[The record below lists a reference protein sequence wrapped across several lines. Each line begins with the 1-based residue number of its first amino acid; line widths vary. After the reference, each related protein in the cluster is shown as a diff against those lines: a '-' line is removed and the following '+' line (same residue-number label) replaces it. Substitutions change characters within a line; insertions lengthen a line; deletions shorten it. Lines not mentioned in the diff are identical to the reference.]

1 VSKSDTIPIMASRP
15 FTSSVSGFQKPW
27 TYPSSL
33 GFAAVPRKARA
44 ATATESPTL
53 SWNCVL
59 MELPVMTSSITAAV
73 NPIIAARPLTR
84 SATERKSLERSI
96 FLRGGTR
103 EEAVLDLDLILEG
116 VLTATIGLSAAMQD
130 IVIFIQTQSLSDSLF
145 EISYAREKGCH

>member
-1 VSKSDTIPIMASRP
+1 VSRSDTTPIMASRP

-59 MELPVMTSSITAAV
+59 IELPVMISSITAAV
-73 NPIIAARPLTR
+73 NPIMAARPLTR
-84 SATERKSLERSI
+84 SATERKSLERST

-103 EEAVLDLDLILEG
+103 EEVVLGLDLILEG

-130 IVIFIQTQSLSDSLF
+130 IVLLDGGKSLID
-145 EISYAREKGCH
+145 